1 MDALAPAETLCD
13 MTIARLSDAIAAG
26 EVSPVEVTQA
36 ALDRI
41 SEVDDRLHAF
51 IAPAPERALAAARA
65 AEAEICAD
73 GPRGPFHGIP
83 YGLKDI
89 IDVAGL
95 VTTAHSRSRADAAP
109 ATEDAEVTRRL
120 DAAGGVMMGKLAT
133 FEFAIG
139 GPSWD
144 LPWPPAR
151 NPWNLDHLPGGSSSG
166 SGAAVAARL
175 CHAAVGTDTGGSV
188 RWPAAVCGIVGL
200 KPTYGRISRR
210 GVLPNTFSQDHCGP
224 MTRTVEDCAIML
236 GVMAGHDPRCLG
248 SADVPVPD
256 YRAALREDLAGL
268 RIGYVRDWFADDAD
282 PEVTAAVDRAAEV
295 FAELGA
301 EIIPVTLDPL
311 QTYVDAKTV
320 ISMSELWS
328 IHAPAMR
335 VKAETFGEHFR
346 TRVAPGAMIRGEDY
360 LQAQRWRTELT
371 ARMTATFEKFDL
383 LLTAGWMTKAE
394 AADPDGPDFFHKR
407 NLVTMPFSI
416 VGLPAIST
424 PCGFSSDGLPLAL
437 QLAGRPFDEA
447 GVLAAAHAY
456 ERASPWSARRPPL
469 G

>member
-1 MDALAPAETLCD
+1 MEDLVQADTVCD
-13 MTIARLSDAIAAG
+13 MPISRLSAAIAAK
-26 EVSPVEVTQA
+26 EVSPVEVTEA

-41 SEVDDRLHAF
+41 ARVDDRVHAF
-51 IAPAPERALAAARA
+51 IAVSPERARAAAKA
-65 AEAEICAD
+65 AEAEIMAQ

-95 VTTAHSRSRADAAP
+95 VTTGHSRSRAGAPP
-109 ATEDAEVTRRL
+109 ATADAHVTARL
-120 DAAGGVMMGKLAT
+120 DAAGGVLLGKLAT

-151 NPWNLDHLPGGSSSG
+151 NPWNLDRLPGGSSSG

-210 GVLPNTFSQDHCGP
+210 GVMPNTFSHDHCGP

-236 GVMAGHDPRCLG
+236 GAMAGHDPGCPG
-248 SADVPVPD
+248 SAAVPVPD
-256 YRAALREDLAGL
+256 YRAALRRDLTGL
-268 RIGYVRDWFADDAD
+268 RIGYVRTWFEDEAD
-282 PEVTAAVDRAAEV
+282 PDVIAAVDRAAGV
-295 FAELGA
+295 LGELGA
-301 EIIPVTLDPL
+301 VVEPVTLDPL
-311 QTYVDAKTV
+311 RDYVDAKTV
-320 ISMSELWS
+320 ISMSELWA
-328 IHAPAMR
+328 IHAPVMR
-335 VKAETFGEHFR
+335 ERAGDFGALFR
-346 TRVAPGAMIRGEDY
+346 SRVAPGALIRGEDY
-360 LQAQRWRTELT
+360 LQAQRRRTELA
-371 ARMTATFEKFDL
+371 ARLLASFARFDL

-394 AADPDGPDFFHKR
+394 PADPDGPDFFRKR
-407 NLVTMPFSI
+407 NLVTMPFSLAG
-416 VGLPAIST
+416 VPAISV
-424 PCGFSSDGLPLAL
+424 PCGFSDDGLPLAL

-456 ERASPWSARRPPL
+456 ETASPWAARRPAL
-469 G
+469 D